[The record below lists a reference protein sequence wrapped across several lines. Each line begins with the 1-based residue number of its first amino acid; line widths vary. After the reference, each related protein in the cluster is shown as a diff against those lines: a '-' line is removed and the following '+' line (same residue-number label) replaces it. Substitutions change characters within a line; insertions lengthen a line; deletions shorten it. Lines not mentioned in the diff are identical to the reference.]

1 MEDNKTGDYRKK
13 KNCNCSDDS
22 LFFNFARP
30 YFDFIGKGK
39 LYYLVYIVMA
49 MVSLIIPLVVIF
61 IVVYWGFLQYSGA
74 RVIVAFILSWLVIA
88 FASWIGFQLWWYRKA
103 SVKTIENSDFIA
115 TPIITEIFQTFGE
128 WVGTLIG
135 IIGAGVGIIVTIFLG
150 GSANSLF
157 MEFGI
162 TITDFAPLIII
173 AGPVLG
179 FIIVVL
185 FRFIAEQIRIFASIA
200 NNTKVIA
207 ENSKKE

>member
-1 MEDNKTGDYRKK
+1 LG
-13 KNCNCSDDS
+13 
-22 LFFNFARP
+22 FF
-30 YFDFIGKGK
+30 
-39 LYYLVYIVMA
+39 
-49 MVSLIIPLVVIF
+49 S
-61 IVVYWGFLQYSGA
+61 
-74 RVIVAFILSWLVIA
+74 
-88 FASWIGFQLWWYRKA
+88 
-103 SVKTIENSDFIA
+103 
-115 TPIITEIFQTFGE
+115 TPIITDNFQTFGE